1 MRLRSAPRY
10 ILQAKEIAI
19 SNSNSECAVTNVTSK
34 RYKNSNCAREA
45 TEIHIKIETI
55 A

>member
-1 MRLRSAPRY
+1 MRPRSAPRY

-19 SNSNSECAVTNVTSK
+19 SNSNSEYAATDVTLK
-34 RYKNSNCAREA
+34 RYKNNNCAREA
-45 TEIHIKIETI
+45 TKIHIKIETI